1 MSSQE
6 IEGRKSLKA
15 EKAVYHAHL
24 MMSTGNMRSSHT
36 RELLFL
42 CVTNLVN
49 K

>member
-24 MMSTGNMRSSHT
+24 MMSTGNAIISYT
-36 RELLFL
+36 RASLSLRQNIQKK
-42 CVTNLVN
+42 V
-49 K
+49 